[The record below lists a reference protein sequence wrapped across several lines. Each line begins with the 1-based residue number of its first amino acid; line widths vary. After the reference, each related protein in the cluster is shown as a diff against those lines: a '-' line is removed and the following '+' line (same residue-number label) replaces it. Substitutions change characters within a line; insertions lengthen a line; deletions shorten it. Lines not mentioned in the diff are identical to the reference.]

1 MNHESPTED
10 SSEVR
15 AERPTDKNQSQ
26 SVKNISVKNYKK
38 SKELAKYLDIKV
50 PQIATTPKQIK
61 TFREWFYF
69 EFRNRVKNILDYYK
83 VLGALRLDY
92 INFGNSLVHDAFVIY
107 INNRVIGTEI
117 MLQETV
123 EQKIG
128 VWKAKYGA
136 EDEVLR
142 AIAGELFEMI
152 KNLKILK
159 WKFMDYCKKQGLVAQ
174 ADVIA
179 LKEVEQQSE
188 GNASESEQ

>member
-1 MNHESPTED
+1 
-10 SSEVR
+10 
-15 AERPTDKNQSQ
+15 
-26 SVKNISVKNYKK
+26 
-38 SKELAKYLDIKV
+38 
-50 PQIATTPKQIK
+50 
-61 TFREWFYF
+61 
-69 EFRNRVKNILDYYK
+69 LDYYK

-159 WKFMDYCKKQGLVAQ
+159 WKFMDYCKKHGLVVE
-174 ADVIA
+174 ADVIT

-188 GNASESEQ
+188 DNASESEQ